1 MKYVSA
7 SCDRFASTNKIFPNS
22 KKQIKMETKRIYRYV
37 PSFSA
42 SYGTGW
48 KVMTDNF
55 LRLLLVVI
63 VLAIVSGPMSLGGH
77 SNFKV
82 DSFDFENIPFNMDDF
97 FKIGAIGIAAAF
109 LGLLVLM
116 YALLLRPVFK
126 YGAKMMFVQAARSI
140 TPDFEMLIE
149 GFRRNYLNIVL
160 ANLLVTALAGIGL
173 VCLIIPG
180 IIIGCR
186 LAFTAYLVM
195 DKGLDPIRAAEES
208 WRLTRGHGWRIFL
221 MGFVAFFIYIAGFIC
236 FFIGV
241 LVSDMWVKSAYATL
255 YQSVLIDKGLYQ
267 AEPVPVTDATPSGSP
282 ATENQ

>member
-1 MKYVSA
+1 
-7 SCDRFASTNKIFPNS
+7 
-22 KKQIKMETKRIYRYV
+22 METKRIYRYV

>member
-1 MKYVSA
+1 
-7 SCDRFASTNKIFPNS
+7 
-22 KKQIKMETKRIYRYV
+22 METKRIYRYV
-37 PSFSA
+37 PSFGA

-63 VLAIVSGPMSLGGH
+63 VLAIISGPMPFFGH
-77 SNFKV
+77 SNWKV
-82 DSFDFENIPFNMDDF
+82 DALDFDKIPFQMDDF

-109 LGLLVLM
+109 LGLLAIM
-116 YALLLRPVFK
+116 YALLLRPVFR
-126 YGAKMMFVQAARSI
+126 YGAKMMFVQAARGI
-140 TPDFEMLIE
+140 TPDFDMLIN

-160 ANLLVTALAGIGL
+160 ANLLVTALVGIGV
-173 VCLIIPG
+173 VCLFIPG

-195 DKGLDPIRAAEES
+195 DRDLDPIKAAEES
-208 WRLTRGHGWRIFL
+208 WRLTRGHGWKIFL

-241 LVSDMWVKSAYATL
+241 FVADMWVKSAYATL

-267 AEPVPVTDATPSGSP
+267 VEPVSVTDAPQTDAPQ
-282 ATENQ
+282 ADM